1 MSVHAEEWAV
11 KCRGLR
17 CPLEKAVLR
26 HLAFRADKATN
37 HCWPTQIEI
46 AEAVMA
52 DTRTV
57 RTHLNSLEERG
68 FITKLQKGNRG
79 YSSVYLVHVGREI
92 IPETVAE
99 YRKRLHQIPETNNRK
114 PETVAPNTGNGCRI
128 PETNNINTGN
138 GRMYQP
144 KEPNIQPNKNSYMG
158 VFQTLSEIPGFIPDD
173 KADVEL
179 LRWLEKRQEPAER
192 AEEVAERMLATISH
206 NPAKGEWKYRDK
218 DGRSRSYSNL
228 RGVYRTWVR
237 STQSTETRSPS
248 NAGRAPPRSSRREII
263 LAEKARVDR
272 ERGIEN
278 GRDGEG

>member
-1 MSVHAEEWAV
+1 
-11 KCRGLR
+11 
-17 CPLEKAVLR
+17 
-26 HLAFRADKATN
+26 
-37 HCWPTQIEI
+37 
-46 AEAVMA
+46 
-52 DTRTV
+52 
-57 RTHLNSLEERG
+57 
-68 FITKLQKGNRG
+68 
-79 YSSVYLVHVGREI
+79 
-92 IPETVAE
+92 
-99 YRKRLHQIPETNNRK
+99 
-114 PETVAPNTGNGCRI
+114 
-128 PETNNINTGN
+128 
-138 GRMYQP
+138 MYQP

-158 VFQTLSEIPGFIPDD
+158 VFQTLSEIPGFIPDG